1 MAPPPAARVHSR
13 VQQHDLPAPQ
23 RLRNHA
29 TASFAATAVLTTM
42 IRIAQAVGY
51 TRMDLP
57 LMLGTV
63 MTPDRDRAKV
73 YGFVVHMV
81 NGWLFSAV
89 YVAAFQ
95 SLRRSGVMLG
105 ALIGLVHG
113 IFVLVTVIPLLPG
126 AHGRMASDFTG
137 PQPTTRLEP
146 PGFMAINYGR
156 RTPIV
161 TLLAHAVYGG
171 LLGGFYRAGSGA
183 GGDLSLCG
191 VTTTTE

>member
-1 MAPPPAARVHSR
+1 MARPPATRVHSH
-13 VQQHDLPAPQ
+13 VQQDELSAQQ
-23 RLRNHA
+23 RIRNHA
-29 TASFAATAVLTTM
+29 LSSFAATAVLTSM
-42 IRIAQAVGY
+42 IRFAQAIGY

-73 YGFVVHMV
+73 YGFLVHMV

-89 YVAAFQ
+89 YVAAFR

-113 IFVLVTVIPLLPG
+113 VFVLVTVIPLLPG

-146 PGFMAINYGR
+146 PGFMALNYGR

-171 LLGGFYRAGSGA
+171 LLGGFYGA
-183 GGDLSLCG
+183 GRSASGDRFPDG
-191 VTTTTE
+191 ARN

>member
-1 MAPPPAARVHSR
+1 MARPPATRVHSR
-13 VQQHDLPAPQ
+13 VQQEDLSAPQ

-29 TASFAATAVLTTM
+29 LSSLAATAVLTSM
-42 IRIAQAVGY
+42 IRFAQAVGY

-73 YGFVVHMV
+73 YGFLVHMV

-89 YVAAFQ
+89 YVAAFR
-95 SLRRSGVMLG
+95 SLRRSGVVLG
-105 ALIGLVHG
+105 TLIGLVHG
-113 IFVLVTVIPLLPG
+113 VFVLVTVIPLLPG

-146 PGFMAINYGR
+146 PGFMALNYGR

-161 TLLAHAVYGG
+161 TLLAHAVYGA
-171 LLGGFYRAGSGA
+171 LLGGFYGAASSASGDRSP
-183 GGDLSLCG
+183 GG
-191 VTTTTE
+191 VATRPA